1 MPFFWQIAM
10 GCDNGEN
17 VLGIPSQEISNCVG
31 AFDYEGAFL
40 CPYVSIKE
48 EFTYARPLRAR
59 EEGK

>member
-31 AFDYEGAFL
+31 AFHHEGAFL
-40 CPYVSIKE
+40 CPYMSIKE
-48 EFTYARPLRAR
+48 EFTYVRPLRAR

>member
-1 MPFFWQIAM
+1 MSFFGQITM

-17 VLGIPSQEISNCVG
+17 VLGISSQEISNCVG

-40 CPYVSIKE
+40 CPYLSIKE

-59 EEGK
+59 KEGK